1 MLSVLIVDDEKLVR
15 TGLVMGIDWAS
26 LGCLVVAESKNGLE
40 GLNAAMK
47 YKPDLIICD
56 IRMPLMDGIEMVS
69 RLRDSGNNAYTIF
82 LTAYSDFAYAQQ
94 AIKLGA
100 SDYILKPFK
109 DGELEKTVLKI
120 RDKIDKDYINKTKLQ
135 NDSILNDDAI
145 KKESV
150 SKYVSDALYYIEK
163 NYGNT
168 NISVKLISESL
179 GLSESHL
186 SHIFKKETDYTINAY
201 ITRYRIRA
209 AIDMLRSGKYKVY
222 EVAKVVGYKDI
233 TYFSSTFKKITGKSP
248 SDYSS

>member
-26 LGCLVVAESKNGLE
+26 LGCAVVAESSNGLE
-40 GLNAAMK
+40 GFDAAMK

-56 IRMPLMDGIEMVS
+56 IRMPQMDGIEMVS
-69 RLRDSGNNAYTIF
+69 KLREEGNNAYTVF
-82 LTAYSDFAYAQQ
+82 LTAYSDFAYAQK

-109 DGELEKTVLKI
+109 DGELENTVLKI
-120 RDKIDKDYINKTKLQ
+120 RDKIDKEYISKTRLQ
-135 NDSILNDDAI
+135 NDSILNDDI
-145 KKESV
+145 LKKESV

-186 SHIFKKETDYTINAY
+186 SHMFKKETDYTINSY

-222 EVAKVVGYKDI
+222 EVAKEVGYKDI
-233 TYFSSTFKKITGKSP
+233 TYFSSTFKKITGASP
-248 SDYSS
+248 SDYSA

>member
-1 MLSVLIVDDEKLVR
+1 MISVLIVDDEKLVR

-168 NISVKLISESL
+168 NISVKLISDSL

>member
-15 TGLVMGIDWAS
+15 SGIVMGIDWAS
-26 LGCLVVAESKNGLE
+26 LGCAVVAEGSDGEE
-40 GLNAAMK
+40 GFNAAMK
-47 YKPDLIICD
+47 YNPDLIICD
-56 IRMPLMDGIEMVS
+56 IRMPKMDGIEMVTK
-69 RLRDSGNNAYTIF
+69 LRSEGNNAYTIF
-82 LTAYSDFAYAQQ
+82 LTAYSDFTYAQN

-109 DGELEKTVLKI
+109 DGELENAVLKI
-120 RDKIDKDYINKTKLQ
+120 RDKIDRDYISKTQLRK
-135 NDSILNDDAI
+135 NSILNEDNV
-145 KKESV
+145 KKDSV

-163 NYGNT
+163 NYSNT

-186 SHIFKKETDYTINAY
+186 SHIFKKETDYTINSY

-222 EVAKVVGYKDI
+222 EVAEMVGYKDI
-233 TYFSSTFKKITGKSP
+233 TYFSTTFKKITGTSP
-248 SDYSS
+248 SDY

>member
-15 TGLVMGIDWAS
+15 TGIVMGIDWAS
-26 LGCLVVAESKNGLE
+26 LGCAVVAEASDGQE
-40 GLNAAMK
+40 GYDAATK
-47 YKPDLIICD
+47 YNPDLIICD
-56 IRMPLMDGIEMVS
+56 IRMPKMDGIEMVS
-69 RLRDSGNNAYTIF
+69 KLRKDGNNAYTVF
-82 LTAYSDFAYAQQ
+82 LTAYSDFAYAQK

-109 DGELEKTVLKI
+109 DGELEATVIKI
-120 RDKIDKDYINKTKLQ
+120 RDQIDKDYTSKTELRKS
-135 NDSILNDDAI
+135 SILNDDNV
-145 KKESV
+145 KKDSV

-168 NISVKLISESL
+168 NISVKLISDSL

-186 SHIFKKETDYTINAY
+186 SHMFKKETDYTINAY

-222 EVAKVVGYKDI
+222 EVAEKVGYKDI
-233 TYFSSTFKKITGKSP
+233 TYFSSTFKKITGTSP
-248 SDYSS
+248 SDYAN

>member
-15 TGLVMGIDWAS
+15 SGIVMGIDWAS
-26 LGCLVVAESKNGLE
+26 LGCAVVAEGSDGEE
-40 GLNAAMK
+40 GFNAAMK
-47 YKPDLIICD
+47 YNPDLIICD
-56 IRMPLMDGIEMVS
+56 IRMPKMDGIEMVTK
-69 RLRDSGNNAYTIF
+69 LRSEGNNAYTIF
-82 LTAYSDFAYAQQ
+82 LTAYSDFTYAQN

-109 DGELEKTVLKI
+109 DGELENAILKI
-120 RDKIDKDYINKTKLQ
+120 RDKIDRDYISKTQLRK
-135 NDSILNDDAI
+135 NSILNEDNV
-145 KKESV
+145 KKDSV

-163 NYGNT
+163 NYSNT

-186 SHIFKKETDYTINAY
+186 SHIFKKETDYTINSY

-222 EVAKVVGYKDI
+222 EVAEMVGYKDI
-233 TYFSSTFKKITGKSP
+233 TYFSTTFKKITGTSP
-248 SDYSS
+248 SDY

>member
-1 MLSVLIVDDEKLVR
+1 MLSVLIVDDEKIVR

-26 LGCLVVAESKNGLE
+26 LGCVVVAESSDGEE
-40 GLNAAMK
+40 GFEMAMK

-56 IRMPLMDGIEMVS
+56 IRMPRMDGIEMITK
-69 RLRDSGNNAYTIF
+69 LRSEGNTAYTVF

-109 DGELEKTVLKI
+109 DGELEATVLKI
-120 RDKIDKDYINKTKLQ
+120 RDKIDKDYSSKADLHKANV
-135 NDSILNDDAI
+135 LNDDNI
-145 KKESV
+145 GKDSV
-150 SKYVSDALYYIEK
+150 SKYVSDALCYIK
-163 NYGNT
+163 QNYGNT
-168 NISVKLISESL
+168 NISVKSISDSL

-186 SHIFKKETDYTINAY
+186 SHMFKKETDYTINAY

-222 EVAKVVGYKDI
+222 EVAEKVGYKDI

-248 SDYSS
+248 SDFGT

>member
-56 IRMPLMDGIEMVS
+56 IRMPIMDGIEMVS

-109 DGELEKTVLKI
+109 DGELENTVLKI

-186 SHIFKKETDYTINAY
+186 SHMFKKETDYTINAY

>member
-56 IRMPLMDGIEMVS
+56 IRMPIMDGIEMVS

-186 SHIFKKETDYTINAY
+186 SHMFKKETDYTINAY

>member
-109 DGELEKTVLKI
+109 DGELEKAVLKI

>member
-15 TGLVMGIDWAS
+15 TGLVLGIDWAA
-26 LGCLVVAESKNGLE
+26 LGCCVVAESSDGQQ
-40 GLNAAMK
+40 GFDTAMK

-56 IRMPLMDGIEMVS
+56 IRMPKMDGIEMVTK
-69 RLRDSGNNAYTIF
+69 LRSEGNNAYTIF

-109 DGELEKTVLKI
+109 DGELESAVLKI
-120 RDKIDKDYINKTKLQ
+120 RDKIDKDYTNNSELRK
-135 NDSILNDDAI
+135 NSILNDEAI
-145 KKESV
+145 KKDSV

-168 NISVKLISESL
+168 NISVKLISDSL

-186 SHIFKKETDYTINAY
+186 SHMFKKETDYTINAY

-209 AIDMLRSGKYKVY
+209 AINMLQSGNYKVY
-222 EVAKVVGYKDI
+222 EVAEKVGYKDI
-233 TYFSSTFKKITGKSP
+233 TYFSTIFKKITGMSP
-248 SDYSS
+248 SDFGA